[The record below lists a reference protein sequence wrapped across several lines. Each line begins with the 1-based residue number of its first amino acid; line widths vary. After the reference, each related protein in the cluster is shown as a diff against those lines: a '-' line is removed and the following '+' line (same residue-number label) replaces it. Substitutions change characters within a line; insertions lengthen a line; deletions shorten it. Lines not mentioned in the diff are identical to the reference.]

1 MSRLKEATMI
11 EEKAKIKSE
20 ETKKELHI
28 SHTQLRTYMTCPRR
42 YRYQYVMALKW
53 EKVSSGLIFGKAMH
67 EAVALYYRQKKAQRN
82 ATHGDMLDLYRT
94 TWDKESKRAPVSYK
108 KDETADTLL
117 KQAVWLLEVF
127 IKNTRP
133 GKIEAV
139 EMPFSV
145 DIIPPN
151 GNRPLP
157 YKLKGVFDL
166 VESDNEGNLIISE
179 LKTAAKKQKEEEYDA
194 HPQATIYSYAL
205 KMLGY
210 TTSGKSTLV
219 RYDVLLKTKK
229 DNFERY
235 YVVKTEKDH
244 KRIIPVIQDVLK
256 AIECEI
262 FYHNEG
268 WYCKDCPFKSACDK
282 DV

>member
-1 MSRLKEATMI
+1 MF
-11 EEKAKIKSE
+11 EEKTKIKLE
-20 ETKKELHI
+20 ETRNKLHI
-28 SHTQLRTYMTCPRR
+28 SYSQIRTYLTCPRR

-53 EKVSSGLIFGKAMH
+53 ETTPSGLVFGKAIH
-67 EAVALYYRQKKAQRN
+67 EAVALYYRQKKEQRQ
-82 ATHGDMLDLYRT
+82 ATHGDMLDVYRQA
-94 TWDKESKRAPVSYK
+94 WEKESQRAPISYK
-108 KDETADTLL
+108 KKETADSLL
-117 KQAVWLLEVF
+117 SQAVSLLEVF
-127 IKNTRP
+127 IKHANP

-145 DIIPPN
+145 DIVPPN
-151 GNRPLP
+151 GNGPLP

-166 VESDNEGNLIISE
+166 VESDDEGNLIISE

-194 HPQATIYSYAL
+194 HPQAVVYSYAL

-229 DNFERY
+229 GGFERY
-235 YVVKTEKDH
+235 YVVKNERDYQRMLPTML
-244 KRIIPVIQDVLK
+244 DVLK

-262 FYHNEG
+262 YYPREG
-268 WYCKDCPFKSACDK
+268 WYCSDCPFKNACEK